1 MRSAEQDICQLL
13 HHRYAEAIDAGRLEV
28 AAVLVRHARIETGVG
43 GTRDVDHRRSRRHR
57 PGAVGAC

>member
-1 MRSAEQDICQLL
+1 MRGAELDICQLL
-13 HHRYAEAIDAGRLEV
+13 YRYAEAIDGSRLED
-28 AAVLVRHARIETGVG
+28 AAALVRHARIETGVG